1 MADAFI
7 PEGSSTSMKIPDTIT
22 STRPA
27 CCTGPT
33 GIVVAFVLAKNN
45 ESVDAKGKIESGGD
59 SIGTTAKF
67 VI

>member
-1 MADAFI
+1 
-7 PEGSSTSMKIPDTIT
+7 MKIPDTIT

-33 GIVVAFVLAKNN
+33 GMVVAFVLAKNN